1 MSNDRKVWVAT
12 IPADD
17 EHGVGPVSVMIE
29 QFGDKPPSVA
39 FRRERWQVWG
49 RPFTAEVAP

>member
-29 QFGDKPPSVA
+29 QFGDRAPTVA
-39 FRRERWQVWG
+39 FRRESRNTWS
-49 RPFTAEVAP
+49 RPYRGLVR